1 MGSTRM
7 KVLLSLAAILAAVAA
22 VGFWIAGMEA
32 KDPLVAAAVER
43 AEEDA
48 MWARGFL
55 FYALVAA
62 GGSVLLAGLWKFA
75 RARGRNGGSGMAA
88 VVALGLLM
96 GFAIEPALAQDIGD
110 MAEKSAAALESFPLV
125 IQILFYVVGLAVL
138 GMGLYKLIQNRQTPG
153 GGSVW
158 GSVLWMSV
166 GAIMIAIPQGLDI
179 ILGTFG
185 IGTGGGTIQRPKL

>member
-1 MGSTRM
+1 
-7 KVLLSLAAILAAVAA
+7 
-22 VGFWIAGMEA
+22 
-32 KDPLVAAAVER
+32 
-43 AEEDA
+43 
-48 MWARGFL
+48 
-55 FYALVAA
+55 
-62 GGSVLLAGLWKFA
+62 
-75 RARGRNGGSGMAA
+75 
-88 VVALGLLM
+88 
-96 GFAIEPALAQDIGD
+96 
-110 MAEKSAAALESFPLV
+110 MAEKSASALESFPLV

-153 GGSVW
+153 GGSLW